1 MNLSTLFFLVL
12 SAVIIFSGIK
22 FLLTNNTVHAVMF
35 FFLALFSIALIIFML
50 YAPFVAAMQIM
61 LYAGA
66 ITILILFVVMLT
78 AGHVPEIKKQR
89 PNVFFVVLFSSI
101 LFALIS
107 LTTFTVGF
115 NTGKSPALDGANTVA
130 LGQILFRNYVYPF
143 EIASILLLVA
153 VIGALYLITDIVLK
167 KKEGEVSG

>member
-1 MNLSTLFFLVL
+1 M
-12 SAVIIFSGIK
+12 I
-22 FLLTNNTVHAVMF
+22 
-35 FFLALFSIALIIFML
+35 FSIALIIFML
-50 YAPFVAAMQIM
+50 YAPFVAAMQIL

-78 AGHVPEIKKQR
+78 AGHVPEIKRQR
-89 PNVFFVVLFSSI
+89 PNTFFVVLSSSV

-107 LTTFTVGF
+107 LAAFTVGL
-115 NTGKSPALDGANTVA
+115 NTKKSPALDGANTEA

-153 VIGALYLITDIVLK
+153 IIGALYLIADIVLK
-167 KKEGEVSG
+167 KEEGEVS